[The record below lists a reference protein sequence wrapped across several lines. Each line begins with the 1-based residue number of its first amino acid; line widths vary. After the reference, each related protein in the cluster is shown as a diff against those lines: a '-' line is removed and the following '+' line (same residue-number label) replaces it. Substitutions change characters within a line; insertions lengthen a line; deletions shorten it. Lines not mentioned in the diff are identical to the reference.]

1 MPRHSSS
8 IDSTDLFY
16 RYYGPENSPPPF
28 DAKEQS
34 QAVRGLTLVFLHQW
48 PLSSRMYD
56 SILLSLCETHRF
68 RVIAPDRRGFGKS
81 EWTGNAVGN
90 GIGYKELGDDVAG
103 LLEKLQ
109 PGPFVFI
116 ATSMGTGEA
125 LLAYTNS
132 TYVQENCR
140 GMIWISTCLPHPVA
154 SPKNPKA
161 LSRSVWDATLMS
173 LRKDRPNFIAN
184 GFNGPFGVGT
194 SGSLSEKELAF
205 FEGIFF
211 EADPIA
217 VERCL
222 QIYTSEDLLE
232 AIQTFGQTFDKP
244 FLLIH
249 GGSDGGVPVEASAEL
264 IQKLVAQARLRVYE
278 GGGHVLVLGYADRL
292 RDDILDF
299 VGSLER

>member
-1 MPRHSSS
+1 
-8 IDSTDLFY
+8 
-16 RYYGPENSPPPF
+16 
-28 DAKEQS
+28 
-34 QAVRGLTLVFLHQW
+34 
-48 PLSSRMYD
+48 
-56 SILLSLCETHRF
+56 
-68 RVIAPDRRGFGKS
+68 
-81 EWTGNAVGN
+81 
-90 GIGYKELGDDVAG
+90 
-103 LLEKLQ
+103 
-109 PGPFVFI
+109 
-116 ATSMGTGEA
+116 
-125 LLAYTNS
+125 
-132 TYVQENCR
+132 
-140 GMIWISTCLPHPVA
+140 
-154 SPKNPKA
+154 
-161 LSRSVWDATLMS
+161 MS

-205 FEGIFF
+205 FEGIFS

-278 GGGHVLVLGYADRL
+278 GGGHGELIA
-292 RDDILDF
+292 
-299 VGSLER
+299 SQ